1 MRYRK
6 LGKCSDKVS
15 AIGLGGMAMTPIY
28 GPVDPVEATAAV
40 NAALDEGMNF
50 IDTSD
55 AYGGGKNEEF
65 LGDIIKRRREDVF
78 LATKFGNMGGR
89 ADGRP
94 EWVKEACDLS
104 LKRLGVDVIDL
115 YFQHRVDKDVPIEET
130 VGAMAELVEA
140 GKVRWLGL
148 SEAGDE
154 TIRRAN
160 ATHSIVAVQ
169 TEYSLWTRFVEDQIL
184 PTCRE
189 LNIGFVAYSPL
200 GRGMLTGTL
209 AGAESLSENDRR
221 HDHPRFQKGNIDENI
236 KLVGPLSGLAAE
248 RRVSQTQLCLA
259 WLLHQS
265 ENVFPIPGTKRRG
278 HILENCDA
286 VEIQLS
292 DEEVSLIGETI
303 KHKEVSGTRYPEK
316 QLGGLGI

>member
-1 MRYRK
+1 MKYRK
-6 LGKCSDKVS
+6 LGKCTDNVS

-28 GPVDPVEATAAV
+28 GPVDLDEAAVAV
-40 NAALDEGMNF
+40 NAALDAGMNF

-65 LGDIIKRRREDVF
+65 LGGAIKNRRQDVF
-78 LATKFGNMGGR
+78 LASKFGNMGGS

-94 EWVKEACDLS
+94 EWVKEACELS

-130 VGAMAELVEA
+130 VGAMADLVKE

-148 SEAGDE
+148 SEAGED

-160 ATHSIVAVQ
+160 ATHPICALQ
-169 TEYSLWTRFVEDQIL
+169 TEYSLWTRFVEESIL

-209 AGAESLSENDRR
+209 DGASSLSENDRR
-221 HDHPRFQKGNIDENI
+221 HDHPRFQAGNIDENVE
-236 KLVGPLSGLAAE
+236 LVQPLKEIAAE
-248 RRVSQTQLCLA
+248 KRVSTAQLCLA
-259 WLLHQS
+259 WLLGQG
-265 ENVFPIPGTKRRG
+265 EDVFPIPGTKREQ
-278 HILENCDA
+278 HILENCGSVD
-286 VEIQLS
+286 IQLT
-292 DEEVSLIGETI
+292 EEEIGRIGEAI
-303 KHKEVSGTRYPEK
+303 RPDRVSGTRYPEK